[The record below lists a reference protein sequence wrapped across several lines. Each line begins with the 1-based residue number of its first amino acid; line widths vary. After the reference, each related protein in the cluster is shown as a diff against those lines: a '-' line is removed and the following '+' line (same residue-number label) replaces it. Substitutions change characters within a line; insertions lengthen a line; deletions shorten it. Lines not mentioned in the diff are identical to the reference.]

1 MNTAFQHQTIPR
13 AAVRYTGV
21 AIALHWAIALMILS
35 MIPMGWWMV
44 RALKK
49 PETQQLAYQ
58 LFQIHKSIGFA
69 ILALTVLRIVWRAT
83 HKPPAL
89 PSGMKL
95 WERFLANATHIAFY
109 GMMLILPLTGW
120 IYVSSGWAIA
130 TDRPLDV
137 ATSWFGLFPIPH
149 LPGLEGNR
157 NLAFGAMGAHSYMAY
172 GGAALIVLHVAAALK
187 HHFIEQDGVLVQMVP
202 FLRTGKVAHS
212 ASGKGKTSG
221 LSHGFGLALVVMA
234 AAIGWVMHLPP
245 PLAEQPSAVEAQAE
259 PPAVAPQSSANVSQ
273 ANPAQ
278 TDAQATPVQAAPV
291 QAATAPAWA
300 IDMASSSI
308 GFGGTH
314 AGNAFNGR
322 FEEWSGDIRF
332 DPANLAGSKAV
343 ILVKTASAKT
353 GDATQEGSL
362 KNGEWLNST
371 RFPEARFETTEFRA
385 LGGDR
390 YEARGTLSIKNKP
403 LPVVLPFSLK
413 MEGNKAQVEGALELD
428 RAALNLGMFSDPSA
442 EWASKSISVKIAVTA
457 TKSGS

>member
-1 MNTAFQHQTIPR
+1 MNTAFQHQTVSR

-21 AIALHWAIALMILS
+21 AIVLHWAIALMILS

-109 GMMLILPLTGW
+109 GLMLILPLTGW

-157 NLAFGAMGAHSYMAY
+157 SLAFGAMGAHSYMAY
-172 GGAALIVLHVAAALK
+172 GGAVLIALHVAAALK
-187 HHFIEQDGVLVQMVP
+187 HQFIERDGVLAQMVP
-202 FLRTGKVAHS
+202 FLRAGKAAHGT
-212 ASGKGKTSG
+212 SGKGKTSG

-234 AAIGWVMHLPP
+234 AAIGWVLHLPP
-245 PLAEQPSAVEAQAE
+245 PLAEQPSSVEAQAE
-259 PPAVAPQSSANVSQ
+259 PTTTTPQSPASASQ

-278 TDAQATPVQAAPV
+278 TDVQTAPV
-291 QAATAPAWA
+291 QAATAPVWV

-332 DPANLAGSKAV
+332 DPANLPGSKAV
-343 ILVKTASAKT
+343 ILVKTASART

-371 RFPEARFETTEFRA
+371 RFPEAKFETTEFRA

-390 YEARGTLSIKNKP
+390 YEAKGTLSIKNKP
-403 LPVVLPFSLK
+403 LPVVLPFTLK
-413 MEGNKAQVEGALELD
+413 MEGNKAQVDGALELD

-442 EWASKSISVKIAVTA
+442 EWVSKTISVKIAVSA
-457 TKSGS
+457 TKSDS

>member
-21 AIALHWAIALMILS
+21 AISLHWAIALMILS

-149 LPGLEGNR
+149 LPGLEGHR
-157 NLAFGAMGAHSYMAY
+157 SLAYGVMGAHSYMAY
-172 GGAALIVLHVAAALK
+172 GGAVLIVLHVAAALK
-187 HHFIEQDGVLVQMVP
+187 HHFIERDGVLAQMVP
-202 FLRTGKVAHS
+202 FLRAGKDAHGT
-212 ASGKGKTSG
+212 SGKGKTSG

-234 AAIGWVMHLPP
+234 AAIGCVMHLPP

-259 PPAVAPQSSANVSQ
+259 PPATVPQPSANASQ

-278 TDAQATPVQAAPV
+278 TAPV
-291 QAATAPAWA
+291 QAATAPVWV

-322 FEEWSGDIRF
+322 FEEWSGDIHF

-343 ILVKTASAKT
+343 ILVKTASART

-371 RFPEARFETTEFRA
+371 RFPEAKFETTEFRA

-390 YEARGTLSIKNKP
+390 YEAKGTLSIKNKP

-442 EWASKSISVKIAVTA
+442 EWVSKSISVKIAVTA